1 MSARGRFLSVLV
13 TIVIALAG
21 FVTVGALPA
30 AATPGAVQYVA
41 LGDSYAAGT
50 AAGGFPNCPQ
60 NPDGY
65 PGLLDSE
72 QSIHLRAN
80 AACSGATTSSVATT
94 QLSALKPGT
103 KLVTLTVGAADLGLS
118 AVLTACTPGASDACT
133 AAINNALALLAVPPG
148 GESVLFGRLTDLYA
162 DIADAASHK
171 ALIVVT
177 GYPLLFSP
185 VPDDPNLAIKLQIN
199 AATTALNATIQQA
212 VAATRATGVNIVY
225 VDVVPA
231 FLGHGI
237 GGAVPFINALPDPNA
252 FHPNDLGYQAYA
264 AAISA
269 ALPPAWLNGQTQL
282 V

>member
-13 TIVIALAG
+13 TTVIALAG
-21 FVTVGALPA
+21 FVTGGALPA
-30 AATPGAVQYVA
+30 AAASGAVQYVA

-60 NPDGY
+60 NADGY

-80 AACSGATTSSVATT
+80 ATCSGAMTSSVATT

-118 AVLTACTPGASDACT
+118 RVLAACTTPGMEVQCSEAIEDARD
-133 AAINNALALLAVPPG
+133 LLPPVPG
-148 GESVLFGRLTDLYA
+148 GPSELGDRLASLFA
-162 DIADAASHK
+162 DVVHAAPK
-171 ALIVVT
+171 ARVVVT

-185 VPDDPNLAIKLQIN
+185 TLPDTPTEIN
-199 AATTALNATIQQA
+199 AATILLNDAIQQA
-212 VAATRATGVNIVY
+212 VEATKAPDVDIVY
-225 VDVVPA
+225 VDVTVA

-237 GGAVPFINALPDPNA
+237 GDAVPFINNLPDPNA
-252 FHPNDLGYQAYA
+252 FHPNAAGYSTYA
-264 AAISA
+264 ALISA
-269 ALPPAWLNGQTQL
+269 VLPPKWLDGQTQS